1 MKKFSNIRTAVA
13 AIIFV
18 MLVTGLFAGLTTGT
32 LSGFGWES
40 FSALCPLGAVTTML
54 ATKTMLPRAVISIV
68 IMALLVFIF
77 GRAFCGW
84 ICPVPVWQRIKDFLT
99 SSKKRKARAKAKRV
113 GDLEIARYE
122 IGVRAGEHACAS
134 CGACAKR
141 PEKKLDS
148 RHAVL
153 GGALLSTAVFGF
165 PVFCL
170 VCPVGLS
177 FATVVVL
184 YRLFAWGDTTWSVI
198 LVPALLVVEIFFLR
212 KWCTHFCPLS
222 ALMNLVGR
230 FSKTARPVIDD
241 SLCLETAKGVPCSK
255 CATTCKYDVNLR
267 HPEYG
272 ELKLRDCARCME
284 CVQACP
290 AHAISVPLV
299 SKGPEGSKGAGKAAK
314 QVEARGDGAR

>member
-13 AIIFV
+13 AVVFV
-18 MLVTGLFAGLTTGT
+18 VLVIGLFAGLTTGT

-54 ATKTMLPRAVISIV
+54 ATKTMVPRAVISLV
-68 IMALLVFIF
+68 IMAVLVLIF
-77 GRAFCGW
+77 GRVFCGW
-84 ICPVPVWQRIKDFLT
+84 ICPVPVWERIKNFLS
-99 SSKKRKARAKAKRV
+99 SSKKRKEREKTKREA
-113 GDLEIARYE
+113 DLAIARYE
-122 IGVRAGEHACAS
+122 ISVRADDHACAA
-134 CGACAKR
+134 CGACHKQPA
-141 PEKKLDS
+141 KKLDT

-184 YRLFAWGDTTWSVI
+184 YRLFAFGDTTWSVI
-198 LVPALLVVEIFFLR
+198 LVPLLLVVEVFFLR
-212 KWCTHFCPLS
+212 KWCTRFCPLS

-230 FSKTARPVIDD
+230 FSRTGLPEIDD
-241 SLCLETAKGVPCSK
+241 SLCLETSRGVPCSQ
-255 CATTCKYDVNLR
+255 CATTCKYDINLR

-272 ELKLRDCARCME
+272 ELSLPDCARCME
-284 CVQACP
+284 CVQVCP
-290 AHAISVPLV
+290 ADAIRVPLV
-299 SKGPEGSKGAGKAAK
+299 NKRRPGKKSSTTAGS
-314 QVEARGDGAR
+314 R